1 MNLILF
7 DDPLL
12 RVELF
17 PFTMTR
23 PAGNLRVG
31 IMTIDQKWSARLGV
45 PCSFLTEAYLQH
57 KFPART
63 GTDNLLI
70 NGALCP
76 DDDLLRA
83 ICHLEPE
90 VTLMAGD
97 TILASRTE
105 NPTWPVLPA
114 ARTVSYG
121 NPFVLISKPWKIF
134 EENAGQI
141 RADIPIVTK
150 GRISHTIDDPHTA
163 IYGVENLFVEEGVTV
178 RAAIINAERG
188 PVYLGRNTTINEG
201 AIIRGAFAICEGSE
215 VNVGAKIRGD
225 TTIGPDC
232 KVGGEVAAAVI
243 YGHSNKS
250 HDGYLGCSV
259 IGEWCNIGADSNT
272 SNLKNNYE
280 TVKVWSHARGE
291 FQDTGLQFC
300 GLMMGDHSKC
310 GINSMFNTGTV
321 VDVFANVFGEGFVRN
336 YIPSFSWGGTHQLTT
351 YKIEK
356 AIETMKRVM
365 GRRNMQPQDTDIE
378 LLTRIFEQTASQ
390 RTWESPATHLT

>member
-23 PAGNLRVG
+23 PTGNLRVG
-31 IMTIDQKWSARLGV
+31 ILTIDQKWSARLGT

-57 KFPART
+57 KFPLRA
-63 GTDNLLI
+63 GSDNLLI

-76 DDDLLRA
+76 DDELVQA
-83 ICHLEPE
+83 IKQLGPGE
-90 VTLMAGD
+90 TLISGD
-97 TILASRTE
+97 IILASRTA
-105 NPTWPVLPA
+105 NAAWPVLPE
-114 ARTVSYG
+114 ARTISYG
-121 NPFVLISKPWKIF
+121 NAFLLISKPWKIF
-134 EENAGQI
+134 EANAGQI
-141 RADIPIVTK
+141 AADLPLITQ
-150 GRISHTIDDPHTA
+150 GRRSQTISDPHTA
-163 IYGVENLFVEEGVTV
+163 IYGADNLFVEEGVSV

-188 PVYLGRNTTINEG
+188 PVYLGRNSVVHEG
-201 AIIRGAFAICEGSE
+201 AVIRGSFALCEHGE

-225 TTIGPDC
+225 TTIGPYC
-232 KVGGEVAAAVI
+232 KVGGEVAAAVL
-243 YGHSNKS
+243 YGYSNKS

-280 TVKVWSHARGE
+280 TVKLWSHATRD

-310 GINSMFNTGTV
+310 AINTMFNTGTV
-321 VDVFANVFGEGFVRN
+321 VDVFANIFGEGFVRN

-351 YKIEK
+351 YKLEK
-356 AIETMKRVM
+356 ALETMKRVM
-365 GRRNMQPQDTDIE
+365 GRRNVQPQAEDIE
-378 LLTRIFEQTASQ
+378 LLTRIYEQTAPQ
-390 RTWESPATHLT
+390 RSWESPATHLT